1 MAETGSGPEQEIPAA
16 SSPLPDAVSLGVG
29 NALRKRREQLGW
41 TLPQVAA
48 WLRIRESYLEALESG
63 RSNVFPAEAYAL
75 GFLRTYAEAIG
86 FDASFMV
93 ARYRLEGKGLV
104 RKPELTFPAPPPDK
118 HIPPALTV
126 SLGIA
131 VVVGAYMGWYHFMGH
146 APPVPEHVPPVAD
159 IIPGEK
165 TANAPSP
172 QVASLLPGAGS
183 SPLPTPQPVT
193 PPETKPTDTATP
205 ETGNTMVPAEALPAD
220 AQQTQSAQPVETA
233 PAAPTTAEERAASA
247 RQMAVKAD
255 AATWVQVKDSTG
267 RVVYDHIMQPGDVW
281 LVPSDSAPYSLTVGN
296 AGGVVVSAGTQV
308 TPHLG
313 RNGAV
318 RRNLVLTPEVVLDGS
333 LAGPPTASALPVSVP
348 PIEPSAPK
356 QPASTQ
362 SVSSPVSSPAPE
374 GAVTLV
380 PAGSDGSGESA
391 ALPAPP
397 KPRARKA
404 APKSAPEMSTD
415 DLNARQLQGITG
427 H

>member
-1 MAETGSGPEQEIPAA
+1 MAETGSGPEQDIPAA

-146 APPVPEHVPPVAD
+146 APPVPEHVPPVAE

-183 SPLPTPQPVT
+183 SPLPTPKPVT
-193 PPETKPTDTATP
+193 PPEAKPTDTNAP
-205 ETGNTMVPAEALPAD
+205 EKPGTTVPAEALLAG
-220 AQQTQSAQPVETA
+220 AQQTQPTQPVEA
-233 PAAPTTAEERAASA
+233 PPAAPTTAEERAASA

-281 LVPSDSAPYSLTVGN
+281 MVPSDSAPYSLTVGN

-333 LAGPPTASALPVSVP
+333 LAGPPTTAALPVSVP
-348 PIEPSAPK
+348 PSEPTTPKPPVTAQSVAPSAATPE
-356 QPASTQ
+356 AG
-362 SVSSPVSSPAPE
+362 VSPAVAPV
-374 GAVTLV
+374 A
-380 PAGSDGSGESA
+380 SDGSGQNA
-391 ALPAPP
+391 APP
-397 KPRARKA
+397 VPAKPRARKV
-404 APKSAPEMSTD
+404 APKPAPEMSTD